1 MNKIEWI
8 TPQYSKGK
16 INKAGETLI
25 QQNISDDDT
34 LNTALE
40 ILSNWKGSHA
50 FPLNSVQSSLRYR
63 TKSIDNDFLIAQRL
77 KRTSSITSKLQ
88 RFPNM
93 KLSRMQDIG
102 GCRAILSHISH
113 VDILKR
119 QLVNDLHSFNIT
131 REYNYIKKP
140 KETGYRGIHLISEYC
155 GKREEYRGLKIEIQ
169 IRSKI
174 QHYWATAVEIIGTF
188 TQQPL
193 KAGLGDSKWLDFFRM
208 MSVFMADVENNIDWK
223 KKHKINE
230 LRQLEKILNVKQELS
245 TYSVIVDVVEETKT
259 KKGFF
264 LIILD
269 PKKKITNINF
279 FKNRQL
285 QEAID
290 SYKQKEKDSQDTDV
304 VLVEAKS
311 IQELK
316 RGYPNYFADSE
327 KFLNYLNCFLDS

>member
-1 MNKIEWI
+1 MKIYIAKPKINMNKIEWI

-50 FPLNSVQSSLRYR
+50 YPLNSIQSSLRYR
-63 TKSIDNDFLIAQRL
+63 AKSIDNDFLIAQRL
-77 KRTSSITSKLQ
+77 KRTSSVRSKLQ
-88 RFPNM
+88 RLPSM

-140 KETGYRGIHLISEYC
+140 KETGYRGIHY
-155 GKREEYRGLKIEIQ
+155 
-169 IRSKI
+169 
-174 QHYWATAVEIIGTF
+174 
-188 TQQPL
+188 
-193 KAGLGDSKWLDFFRM
+193 
-208 MSVFMADVENNIDWK
+208 
-223 KKHKINE
+223 
-230 LRQLEKILNVKQELS
+230 
-245 TYSVIVDVVEETKT
+245 
-259 KKGFF
+259 
-264 LIILD
+264 
-269 PKKKITNINF
+269 
-279 FKNRQL
+279 
-285 QEAID
+285 
-290 SYKQKEKDSQDTDV
+290 
-304 VLVEAKS
+304 
-311 IQELK
+311 
-316 RGYPNYFADSE
+316 YFADSE